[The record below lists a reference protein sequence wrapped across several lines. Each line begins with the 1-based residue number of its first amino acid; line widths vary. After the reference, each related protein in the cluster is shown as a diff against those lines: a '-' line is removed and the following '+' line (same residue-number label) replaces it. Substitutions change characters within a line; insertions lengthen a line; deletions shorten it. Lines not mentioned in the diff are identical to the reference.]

1 MAILNKTPAKAD
13 LEGIPPMLQRNGKAT
28 PDTDALLARIAQL
41 EAQVASKNTL
51 KMKVSE
57 KGALSI
63 YGLQRFPITLYSEQW
78 TRLLA
83 AKDDI
88 LAFVEAHKA
97 ELSTK

>member
-1 MAILNKTPAKAD
+1 MAILQSKTKPE

-28 PDTDALLARIAQL
+28 DTETLLARIAQL

>member
-1 MAILNKTPAKAD
+1 MAILSKTPVKD
-13 LEGIPPMLQRNGKAT
+13 DGIPPMLDRRTNGKAQ
-28 PDTDALLARIAQL
+28 PSYEELVAQIAAMQAQL
-41 EAQVASKNTL
+41 ASKNTL

-88 LAFVEAHKA
+88 LAFIEAHKA